1 MLQISSEMPDTLS
14 CNGSFRRNRLMTVIH
29 ELTDMQLLNGFSG
42 LVKEQSEILGSRYVE
57 KMEFLQYPENS
68 EPQV

>member
-1 MLQISSEMPDTLS
+1 
-14 CNGSFRRNRLMTVIH
+14 MTVIH

-57 KMEFLQYPENS
+57 KMEFLQYPGNS